1 MKRFIGLLVLAAV
14 LHSNMVGQ
22 TREVRERVAETK
34 GASSGTSSSGGVRD
48 TYDSDWDFDVEGET
62 IGEMVA
68 SAVVFVT
75 AYAVYTGFAY
85 GQHAVL
91 YHRDERPELV
101 SLEGSLAG
109 GFAFGENA
117 LMVTPKLRANY
128 GLFASELRYI
138 NVGDVT
144 GRMSSVDWQVVML
157 RLPIKS
163 FKLEYGLGL
172 SWFLSPNKAY
182 FDTSAGFVWDLWDN
196 RVQLEGRFRNSADT
210 SVGRYR
216 VEYSGDLGWEAA
228 RLGCFRLM
236 PFAGYSKYTYFDDI
250 DFSYLRLGLKLRW
263 L

>member
-14 LHSNMVGQ
+14 LHLNMVGQ

-34 GASSGTSSSGGVRD
+34 GASSGPSSSSGGVRD

-62 IGEMVA
+62 FGEMVA

-75 AYAVYTGFAY
+75 AYAVYT
-85 GQHAVL
+85 
-91 YHRDERPELV
+91 
-101 SLEGSLAG
+101 
-109 GFAFGENA
+109 
-117 LMVTPKLRANY
+117 
-128 GLFASELRYI
+128 
-138 NVGDVT
+138 
-144 GRMSSVDWQVVML
+144 
-157 RLPIKS
+157 
-163 FKLEYGLGL
+163 
-172 SWFLSPNKAY
+172 
-182 FDTSAGFVWDLWDN
+182 GFVWDLWDN

-236 PFAGYSKYTYFDDI
+236 TFAGYSKYTYFDDI

>member
-1 MKRFIGLLVLAAV
+1 MEGR
-14 LHSNMVGQ
+14 MVG
-22 TREVRERVAETK
+22 VFAL
-34 GASSGTSSSGGVRD
+34 GG
-48 TYDSDWDFDVEGET
+48 
-62 IGEMVA
+62 
-68 SAVVFVT
+68 
-75 AYAVYTGFAY
+75 
-85 GQHAVL
+85 
-91 YHRDERPELV
+91 
-101 SLEGSLAG
+101 
-109 GFAFGENA
+109 NA
-117 LMVTPKLRANY
+117 LMVTTRLWASD
-128 GLFASELRYI
+128 GLLASELRYI
-138 NVGDVT
+138 YVGDVR
-144 GRMSSVDWQVVML
+144 GSMLSVWWQVVML
-157 RLPIKS
+157 RLPIKN

-182 FDTSAGFVWDLWDN
+182 FDTSAGFVWDLWAN